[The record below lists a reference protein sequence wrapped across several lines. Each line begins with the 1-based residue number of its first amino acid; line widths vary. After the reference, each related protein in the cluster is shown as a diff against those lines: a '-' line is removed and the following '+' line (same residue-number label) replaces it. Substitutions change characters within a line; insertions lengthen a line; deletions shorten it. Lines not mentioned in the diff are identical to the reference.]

1 MRTTRQDRRARGSE
15 QRNDA
20 AHHAAVD
27 TAEVRADQATDHQQA
42 GQQRRQQT
50 AAGQAGE
57 QFHADALTREEG
69 LE

>member
-1 MRTTRQDRRARGSE
+1 MRTTRQDRRVRGSE
-15 QRNDA
+15 QRND
-20 AHHAAVD
+20 AAVD

-42 GQQRRQQT
+42 EQQRRQQT

>member
-20 AHHAAVD
+20 AVD

-42 GQQRRQQT
+42 EQQRRQQT

>member
-15 QRNDA
+15 QRN
-20 AHHAAVD
+20 HAAVD

-42 GQQRRQQT
+42 EQQRRQQT